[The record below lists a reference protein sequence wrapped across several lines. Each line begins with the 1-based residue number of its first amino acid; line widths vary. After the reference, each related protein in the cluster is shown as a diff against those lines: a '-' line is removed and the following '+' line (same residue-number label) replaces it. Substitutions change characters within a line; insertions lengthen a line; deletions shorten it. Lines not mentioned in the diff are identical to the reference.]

1 MRLVKVTLD
10 WCYKLSEV
18 RLESTIHR
26 NCEKN
31 CTSRQW
37 LYKYCFKHSLIFVLF
52 LDLKKLLKYVQQLR
66 LHLVLDFVSISRQLH
81 MATYLRQLFHLLY
94 KNAIFKYRHKK
105 EAILE
110 VILLSGLI
118 AGLAL
123 VSKADLTH
131 DAIPSSEQVIYNA
144 GEIPGGKKQH
154 LAYVTNVNASE
165 IQFFLRFYS
174 LLYLFDKDVNQWVNM
189 TNPQFRKKP
198 TSLIDNFVFCPVKSP
213 ENSIF
218 DFIQVNIYL
227 IKWVNV
233 SVLIRS
239 DKLICFLYRQL

>member
-81 MATYLRQLFHLLY
+81 MATYLRQLFYLLY

-123 VSKADLTH
+123 VRKADLIY

-144 GEIPGGKKQH
+144 GEIPGGKKHH

-174 LLYLFDKDVNQWVNM
+174 LLYLFDKDVNPMGKYDKSTVQKK
-189 TNPQFRKKP
+189 TNILNRQF
-198 TSLIDNFVFCPVKSP
+198 
-213 ENSIF
+213 
-218 DFIQVNIYL
+218 
-227 IKWVNV
+227 
-233 SVLIRS
+233 
-239 DKLICFLYRQL
+239 CFLSREISRKQHIRLHSSKHLPH